1 MGTKKHR
8 MTVGLD
14 SEDLAFLNEPR
25 IFSSTGEDIR
35 WCIKFYRIYG
45 FATIKRIKE
54 DEEER
59 RG

>member
-1 MGTKKHR
+1 

>member
-14 SEDLAFLNEPR
+14 SEDLTFLDELG
-25 IFSSTGEDIR
+25 IFNSTGEGIR
-35 WCIKFYRIYG
+35 WCIKFCRIYG

-54 DEEER
+54 DEDKR
-59 RG
+59 KR